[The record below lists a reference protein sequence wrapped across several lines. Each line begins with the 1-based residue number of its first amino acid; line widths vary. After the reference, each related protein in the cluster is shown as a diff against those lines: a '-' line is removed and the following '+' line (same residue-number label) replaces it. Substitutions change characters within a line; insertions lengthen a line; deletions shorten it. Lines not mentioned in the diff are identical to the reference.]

1 MTFLLPFLSHSLV
14 FISIC
19 QVQLTRVPAPGK
31 MISEASCARQL
42 AGASP
47 LEKHEQA
54 PAGAGCQPSPNH
66 LPQGALQHPSMVTE
80 DILHAGERLTAF

>member
-1 MTFLLPFLSHSLV
+1 MTFLLPFLSYSLV

-19 QVQLTRVPAPGK
+19 QVQLPCAPAPGK
-31 MISEASCARQL
+31 MISEAACARQL

-54 PAGAGCQPSPNH
+54 PAGAGCQPSRLPA
-66 LPQGALQHPSMVTE
+66 LYKPPPQGALQHPPVVVE
-80 DILHAGERLTAF
+80 DILHAG